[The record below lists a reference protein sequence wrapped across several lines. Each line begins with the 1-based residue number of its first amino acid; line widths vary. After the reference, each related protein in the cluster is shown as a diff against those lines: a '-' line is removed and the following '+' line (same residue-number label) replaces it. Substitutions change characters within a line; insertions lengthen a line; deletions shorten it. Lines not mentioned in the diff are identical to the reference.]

1 VSGVAVALAGTDPS
15 RAGRLAD
22 QALTATER
30 IDDPAG
36 ETQAL
41 AGIAATLTTNMADV
55 KAYPVRD
62 LNAII
67 GTEAHTSHFRG
78 LIARLRTTDPAAN
91 PDAWWKLAQ
100 LLVIHE
106 NASGRHDL
114 LQPVLS
120 AAKW

>member
-1 VSGVAVALAGTDPS
+1 MSGVAVALAGTDPS

-41 AGIAATLTTNMADV
+41 AGIAATLT
-55 KAYPVRD
+55 VRS
-62 LNAII
+62 LNAVM
-67 GTEAHTSHFRG
+67 GTEAHTSHLRD
-78 LIARLRTTDPAAN
+78 LKARLRTTDPATN
-91 PDAWWKLAQ
+91 PDAWWKFAE